1 MVSKD
6 RLFPKNL
13 MEEHDKLME
22 MLESEENGKT
32 NLKIWPRY
40 LELSK
45 YTYND
50 KKYIIYPAISSEAMK
65 EEGRH
70 QTNCVGYMYLDSY
83 AKGKTEIYFIRK
95 IKNPTKSFITLEY
108 KDKSVV
114 QKELPNH
121 EKNFKQEHLDF
132 IDKWLNYRVFIDK
145 KLKYQ
150 APKIAKYNIE
160 KLFA

>member
-1 MVSKD
+1 M
-6 RLFPKNL
+6 R
-13 MEEHDKLME
+13 KL
-22 MLESEENGKT
+22 N
-32 NLKIWPRY
+32 NV
-40 LELSK
+40 
-45 YTYND
+45 N
-50 KKYIIYPAISSEAMK
+50 
-65 EEGRH
+65 
-70 QTNCVGYMYLDSY
+70 
-83 AKGKTEIYFIRK
+83 
-95 IKNPTKSFITLEY
+95 KSFITLEY

-160 KLFA
+160 KLVA